1 MISIKAF
8 FPLVVTG
15 KSVSYTCLSLC
26 EHLGSDD
33 CAVQLW
39 APRTEDAV
47 RRDFCRDGVPGFA
60 VRVTYRLWGAKGLQR
75 LAERRF
81 GQELREGDIAYLW
94 PGSSLWLYQRARDR
108 GALVV
113 TERINCHT
121 AFARREL
128 NDAYQ
133 RLGKTATHG
142 LTDRIVDAERE
153 ELSLCDYVFS
163 PSPAV
168 TRSLQ
173 AEGVAT
179 GKILPASFGWD
190 PNRVRKVAPA
200 ERAGGLNVLF
210 VGWVCVRKGAHLLA
224 QAWAEAKVPGQL
236 ILAGTPEPDLADI
249 CGGALARPDVVC
261 LGHTEQIGPIF
272 GAADVFAFP
281 SLEEG
286 SPLVVYE
293 AMGCG
298 LPVVVSPMAAG
309 DVVRDGVEGFVRD
322 PYDKAGW
329 IAALRM
335 LADDADLRR
344 QMSAAAARRADEY
357 TWDHVARRRRTQ
369 LAGVAGKLE
378 GRASP
383 QAADDPMLAATP

>member
-1 MISIKAF
+1 MISVKAF
-8 FPLVVTG
+8 FPLVITG

-26 EHLGSDD
+26 EHLENTD

-39 APRTEDAV
+39 APRTDAAV
-47 RRDFCRDGVPGFA
+47 RLDSCRDGVPRFA
-60 VRVTYRLWGAKGLQR
+60 VRPTYRLWGAKGLQR
-75 LAERRF
+75 LAEMRF
-81 GQELREGDIAYLW
+81 GQALRAGDIAYLW
-94 PGSSLWLYQRARDR
+94 PGSSLSLYRRARDR
-108 GALVV
+108 GARVV

-133 RLGKTATHG
+133 RLGRTATHG
-142 LTDRIVDAERE
+142 FTDQIVEAERE

-173 AEGVAT
+173 AEGVAPE
-179 GKILPASFGWD
+179 KILPASFGWD
-190 PNRVRKVAPA
+190 PNRVQKAAPA
-200 ERAGGLNVLF
+200 DRAAGLNVLF

-224 QAWAEAKVPGQL
+224 QAWAEANILGRL
-236 ILAGTPEPDLADI
+236 TLAGTPEPALNDI
-249 CGGALARPDVVC
+249 CGGTLTRPDVLC

-293 AMGCG
+293 AMGSG
-298 LPVVVSPMAAG
+298 LPVLVSPMAAG
-309 DVVRDGVEGFVRD
+309 DVVRDGIEGFVRD

-344 QMSAAAARRADEY
+344 QMGRAAAKRAAEY
-357 TWDHVARRRRTQ
+357 TWDQVARRRRTQ
-369 LAGVAGKLE
+369 LSGVAAAPE
-378 GRASP
+378 RRATP
-383 QAADDPMLAATP
+383 QSTNDPMLTAIP